1 MSRKAFL
8 IILFSFL
15 SACSSDNSD
24 NVGENVVSNQQESS
38 FESPNES
45 SSGSPDRMSALDD
58 FIICM
63 QKDGLDFYHD
73 DFDSAGDPTFIY
85 LSLIHI

>member
-1 MSRKAFL
+1 MRHKTFL
-8 IILFSFL
+8 IILFLFL

-24 NVGENVVSNQQESS
+24 SVGENVVSNEQESS
-38 FESPNES
+38 FESYNES
-45 SSGSPDRMSALDD
+45 SSGSPDRMFALDN

-73 DFDSAGDPTFIY
+73 DFDSAGDPTFI
-85 LSLIHI
+85 